1 MPHLFYTPFQFNVT
15 PASPP
20 FNLSPIALSTDQG
33 WVPSCSTP
41 DCIATANWSTRS
53 IGATMT
59 FQFYGSGITFE
70 GNVKGNMSIQ
80 LWQDEVEELWNPSKN
95 TLLEFRAPLLGDLA
109 MHNITLK
116 VLDASPDAELT
127 VSQARVD
134 GSSFADRLWSSDR
147 WAISNYKLQASPLS
161 LADHF
166 WASDRWAISSNDVQL
181 SYTGFAQQAST
192 TQSRL
197 QTTSVSSKAGDTMSM
212 QFNGSTFLIHG
223 PCGPTNGLMKV
234 TVDGH
239 ESTVNTSKPLVS
251 DDCVLFQAWAESPSY
266 MHQMTVEN
274 VDGTILGISRVEFF
288 KIDLHRREA
297 SGRLDAS
304 LAMLVVAAII
314 LGLTP
319 VLSCIYLANSKQ
331 GKRLRR
337 MFKEMFS

>member
-1 MPHLFYTPFQFNVT
+1 
-15 PASPP
+15 
-20 FNLSPIALSTDQG
+20 
-33 WVPSCSTP
+33 
-41 DCIATANWSTRS
+41 
-53 IGATMT
+53 
-59 FQFYGSGITFE
+59 
-70 GNVKGNMSIQ
+70 MSIQ

-95 TLLEFRAPLLGDLA
+95 TLLKFRAPLLGDLA

-134 GSSFADRLWSSDR
+134 GS
-147 WAISNYKLQASPLS
+147 S

-223 PCGPTNGLMKV
+223 PCGPTNGLIKV
-234 TVDGH
+234 TFDDR
-239 ESTVNTSKPLVS
+239 ESTVNTSKPFVS
-251 DDCVLFQAWAESPSY
+251 DDCVLFQAWADSPSY
-266 MHQMTVEN
+266 MHQLTVEN
-274 VDGTILGISRVEFF
+274 VDGAILGINRVEFF
-288 KIDLHRREA
+288 KIDLYRREV
-297 SGRLDAS
+297 SNRPDVS
-304 LAMLVVAAII
+304 LVMMVVAAII
-314 LGLTP
+314 LGSIP
-319 VLSCIYLANSKQ
+319 VLSCVYLAKSKQ

-337 MFKEMFS
+337 MFKEMIS